1 MDMKMAELA
10 QRSGLSV
17 ATIKY
22 YLREGLLAPGRRTS
36 VNQAVYDDAHLE
48 RLRLIRALAKI
59 AGLPLQTIRA
69 VIDSVDGQS
78 SVLHAMA
85 VTQDAL
91 VGDVEEEEPVSDE
104 GRLEALTEAER
115 VLDETIRARG
125 WECEPGSPAHRAAVR
140 AVAQLHEEGLT
151 ALVGRLDDYAQAA
164 DAVGRT
170 DLEAV
175 TGAASLEETIRGVVL
190 GSVMRRP
197 MLDALVLLA
206 QQHYA
211 RQHATI

>member
-1 MDMKMAELA
+1 MAMRMAELA

-22 YLREGLLAPGRRTS
+22 YLREGLLAPGQRTS
-36 VNQAVYDDAHLE
+36 VNQAVYDEAHLE

-69 VIDSVDGQS
+69 VVESVEEQR
-78 SVLHAMA
+78 SVLDAMA

-91 VGDVEEEEPVSDE
+91 VGVVEDIEHVSDGE
-104 GRLEALTEAER
+104 AEALAEAER
-115 VLDETIRARG
+115 VLEATMRERG
-125 WECEPGSPAHRAAVR
+125 WQCEPGSPAHRAAVR
-140 AVAQLHEEGLT
+140 AIGQLEEEGLT
-151 ALVGRLDDYAQAA
+151 TLLERLDDYARAA
-164 DAVGRT
+164 DVVGRA

-175 TGAASLEETIRGVVL
+175 TGAPSLEETIRGVVL
-190 GSVMRRP
+190 GSVLRRP
-197 MLDALVLLA
+197 VLDALVLLA

-211 RQHATI
+211 REYAQG